1 MVMEPQLNEDEFRI
15 LNYLDIFKTA
25 TGVNPIG
32 ISTGLKADKL
42 MSVIGKLV
50 EKGYAVRDSSQG
62 QATWKITAL
71 GESTIVSHRRSLVAQ
86 SGQEEMFNRECEEFD
101 NLNVRFKDL
110 VTRWQVKVVFGTQT
124 VNDHRDPDYD
134 FTVLD
139 HIFSLHEKVK
149 RTLAEMDGALPACNF
164 QNYALRLDQ
173 AVEKIKQ
180 GDADYLVRNGA
191 SYHNVWFEMH
201 ESILKLWGR
210 ERIE

>member
-1 MVMEPQLNEDEFRI
+1 MEPRLNEDEFRV
-15 LNYLDIFKTA
+15 LNYLDIFKAVIGT
-25 TGVNPIG
+25 NPIET
-32 ISTGLKADKL
+32 STGLKADEL
-42 MSVIGKLV
+42 LSVLGKLV
-50 EKGYAVRDSSQG
+50 EKGYAVRDGPQG
-62 QATWKITAL
+62 QANWKITAL

-86 SGQEEMFNRECEEFD
+86 SGQEEMFNGECEEFD
-101 NLNVRFKDL
+101 DLNVRFKDL
-110 VTRWQVKVVFGTQT
+110 VTKWQVKVVFGTQA

-139 HIFSLHEKVK
+139 QIFSLHEKVK
-149 RTLAEMDGALPACNF
+149 RTLAEMDSTLPACDF
-164 QNYALRLDQ
+164 RNYALRLDQ

-180 GDADYLVRNGA
+180 GNADYLVRNGA